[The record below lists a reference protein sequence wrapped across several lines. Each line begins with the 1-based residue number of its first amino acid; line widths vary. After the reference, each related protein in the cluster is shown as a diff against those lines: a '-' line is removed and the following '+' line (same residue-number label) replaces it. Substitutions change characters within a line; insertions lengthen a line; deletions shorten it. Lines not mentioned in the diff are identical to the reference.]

1 MTELTQ
7 ERLMLAGFRLL
18 KKARI
23 EGRYAI
29 RYRDRGLFEIHGNDA
44 WRTLASFE
52 EEKARDRFLEMELE
66 RDVWTVEIS

>member
-23 EGRYAI
+23 EGHYAI
-29 RYRDRGLFEIHGNDA
+29 RYRDRNLFEVQGSDA

-52 EEKARDRFLEMELE
+52 EKKARDRFLEMELQ
-66 RDVWTVEIS
+66 RDVWTVEI

>member
-1 MTELTQ
+1 MQ
-7 ERLMLAGFRLL
+7 AGFRLL
-18 KKARI
+18 KKVTAG
-23 EGRYAI
+23 GRYLV

>member
-1 MTELTQ
+1 MTELSQ

-23 EGRYAI
+23 DGRYAI
-29 RYRDRGLFEIHGNDA
+29 RYRDRSLFEVQGSDA

-52 EEKARDRFLEMELE
+52 EEKDRDRFLVMELE
-66 RDVWTVEIS
+66 RDVWSVEIN

>member
-29 RYRDRGLFEIHGNDA
+29 RYRDRSLFEVQGSDA

-52 EEKARDRFLEMELE
+52 EKKDRDRFLAMELE
-66 RDVWTVEIS
+66 RDVWSVEIY

>member
-7 ERLMLAGFRLL
+7 GRIMLAGFRLL
-18 KKARI
+18 KKVTAG
-23 EGRYAI
+23 GRYLV
-29 RYRDRGLFEIHGNDA
+29 RYRDRSLFEIHGNDA